1 MQPVVTVAEMA
12 ALDAEAL
19 QSTTHAELVDRAGA
33 AVAEA
38 AIRLLGDPRD
48 RNVVVIA
55 GGGSNGADGRV
66 ASQIL
71 AERGAVLDIVSPT
84 AGPGELTGADL
95 VIDAAFGT
103 GLSRDVAGPSA
114 PAGAV
119 VLAVDLPSGLD
130 GDTGARRG
138 SPMRADVTVTMA
150 ALKPGLLLGAG
161 PALSGDVEIADIGIV
176 VRGATRFLVVDDDLA
191 SIPARSREAHKWS
204 AAVVVVAGSPG
215 MEGAASLASLGAL
228 RAGAGM
234 VRLCSPRTEGA
245 PAVSWPLEI
254 VRQEVDPDALV
265 EAVTGESSRSKAIV
279 VGPGLGRRPELRQAI
294 REILASRNAPVVLD
308 ADGLAAVDGPA
319 DLATLVAASDHAV
332 ILTPH
337 AGELERLLGSPEEA
351 CGDDRVA
358 VLQRLAESSGA
369 IVLSKG
375 PTTVVVEPEGTVYF
389 VTAGTPALATAGT
402 GDVLAGIIGAL
413 LAVNAHDSEL
423 DLVDVATLAITIH
436 SEAASRASQDG
447 PVAALDVAEAVRSV
461 VRDWQP
467 E

>member
-48 RNVVVIA
+48 RKVVVIA

-138 SPMRADVTVTMA
+138 SPMRADVTVTC
-150 ALKPGLLLGAG
+150 LLY
-161 PALSGDVEIADIGIV
+161 
-176 VRGATRFLVVDDDLA
+176 T
-191 SIPARSREAHKWS
+191 
-204 AAVVVVAGSPG
+204 SP
-215 MEGAASLASLGAL
+215 
-228 RAGAGM
+228 
-234 VRLCSPRTEGA
+234 SPR
-245 PAVSWPLEI
+245 
-254 VRQEVDPDALV
+254 D
-265 EAVTGESSRSKAIV
+265 
-279 VGPGLGRRPELRQAI
+279 
-294 REILASRNAPVVLD
+294 
-308 ADGLAAVDGPA
+308 
-319 DLATLVAASDHAV
+319 
-332 ILTPH
+332 
-337 AGELERLLGSPEEA
+337 
-351 CGDDRVA
+351 
-358 VLQRLAESSGA
+358 
-369 IVLSKG
+369 
-375 PTTVVVEPEGTVYF
+375 
-389 VTAGTPALATAGT
+389 
-402 GDVLAGIIGAL
+402 
-413 LAVNAHDSEL
+413 
-423 DLVDVATLAITIH
+423 
-436 SEAASRASQDG
+436 
-447 PVAALDVAEAVRSV
+447 
-461 VRDWQP
+461 
-467 E
+467 